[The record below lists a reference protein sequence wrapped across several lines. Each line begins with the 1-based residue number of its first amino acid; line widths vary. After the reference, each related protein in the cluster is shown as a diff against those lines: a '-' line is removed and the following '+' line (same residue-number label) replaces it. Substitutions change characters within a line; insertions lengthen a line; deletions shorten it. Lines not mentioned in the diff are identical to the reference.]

1 MDPNS
6 NPVSN
11 IPADSVSSNDA
22 PVAIPVAAQPTI
34 VEYVPAQPQV
44 QQPTPEYNG
53 TYLSYTDLLEVSVRT
68 IVRLNRSIELV
79 EKVQAFNAELLEAL
93 GKTNAKLAEITALIE
108 AIRAFV
114 SDPEVNPE
122 KCADILDSLS
132 HFGI

>member
-22 PVAIPVAAQPTI
+22 PVAIPVATRPTI
-34 VEYVPAQPQV
+34 VEYVPAQDR
-44 QQPTPEYNG
+44 QPTSGYRG

-68 IVRLNRSIELV
+68 IVRLNRSTELV
-79 EKVQAFNAELLEAL
+79 QKVQAFNAELLEAL
-93 GKTNAKLAEITALIE
+93 VKANAKLAETAALLE

-114 SDPEVNPE
+114 TDPDVNPE
-122 KCADILDSLS
+122 KCADILDALS
-132 HFGI
+132 RF

>member
-22 PVAIPVAAQPTI
+22 PVAIPVATRPTI
-34 VEYVPAQPQV
+34 VEYVPAQDR
-44 QQPTPEYNG
+44 QPTSGYRG

-68 IVRLNRSIELV
+68 IVRLNRSTELV
-79 EKVQAFNAELLEAL
+79 QKVQAFNAELLEAL
-93 GKTNAKLAEITALIE
+93 VKANAKLPEITAVIE
-108 AIRAFV
+108 AIQAFV

-122 KCADILDSLS
+122 KCTELLNLLNR
-132 HFGI
+132 FGI